1 MNDKVIFLL
10 NLPCSWWGGGRLKI
24 FMSQKMGNTTHL
36 ALGWGWRQWGSAVWS
51 LQQDIPLVPHWWHRI
66 WEPRLIFME
75 KKPFKCRPLSCS
87 GKIWE
92 GSTLFRL
99 VLGTSLGSLLA
110 LLSVGCV
117 AERRWAGNRPK
128 NQGTSQLEPSL
139 LCVDSLF
146 CWKLIPGMADIV
158 YLNVNRPCA
167 WWPRESGFW
176 IIPSHWSSLPLN
188 PAISLDNWTRPGFG
202 LSLPIC
208 CPYGLWGGGHERV
221 SSCLLSFTMELALL
235 TNPSD
240 PESHLMGVFPGIL
253 AFHLHTEPTT
263 VVVTGRSSSTYSALA
278 VCQIQPCISLSN
290 FQNNTNDSN
299 SSPKKWESHGL
310 GSEQYAWY
318 WTGWKPCLWC
328 RYCYYPLV
336 TGSSE
341 RLSHLPKMTQPTFG
355 SVRYWIYIS
364 FVFNL
369 IFCN

>member
-1 MNDKVIFLL
+1 MNTRSIVLMAVFNFLAPRIDISFMNDKVIFLL
-10 NLPCSWWGGGRLKI
+10 KLPCSWWGGGHLEI

-36 ALGWGWRQWGSAVWS
+36 ALGWGRGQRGSAVWS
-51 LQQDIPLVPHWWHRI
+51 LQQAVPLVPHWLLRI

-139 LCVDSLF
+139 SCVDSLF
-146 CWKLIPGMADIV
+146 CWKLIPGMAEIV

-176 IIPSHWSSLPLN
+176 IIPSHWLPLPLN
-188 PAISLDNWTRPGFG
+188 PAISVDNWTRPGFG

-208 CPYGLWGGGHERV
+208 CPYGLWGG
-221 SSCLLSFTMELALL
+221 
-235 TNPSD
+235 
-240 PESHLMGVFPGIL
+240 MGGM
-253 AFHLHTEPTT
+253 
-263 VVVTGRSSSTYSALA
+263 R
-278 VCQIQPCISLSN
+278 
-290 FQNNTNDSN
+290 
-299 SSPKKWESHGL
+299 
-310 GSEQYAWY
+310 GSRPA
-318 WTGWKPCLWC
+318 CC
-328 RYCYYPLV
+328 
-336 TGSSE
+336 
-341 RLSHLPKMTQPTFG
+341 HLPWNWRCLQTPVT
-355 SVRYWIYIS
+355 
-364 FVFNL
+364 L
-369 IFCN
+369 DLT